1 MAPGPLAALVI
12 EDDLNLASLFSQALR
27 RAAFEVETLNDG
39 QAALTRL
46 QAARPDLVVLDMYLP
61 GISGQDLLAFIRSEV
76 RLRGVKVIVAT
87 ADPRLA
93 AAVRSRADLVLVKPI
108 SFNQLRDQASALF
121 SR

>member
-1 MAPGPLAALVI
+1 MAPGPLAAFVI

-27 RAAFEVETLNDG
+27 RAAFEVETLHDG